1 MASQITFSEDQQ
13 LALLGHAISTPRV
26 LETMVSI
33 GITKTLFSKASP
45 QKVYGAMEKFMNT
58 FHRCPTIE
66 ELKSGELQRDEPKVV
81 ESTMRVIE
89 QSQAKKSLI
98 ALPAIF
104 DDVIEW
110 YTGGILVSSLTETA
124 DLWNKKNQVAAIEK
138 IHDLSSK
145 LNHITRNGLSASVQ
159 HSDKW
164 LDVSI
169 QRQKNMGSKLI
180 QTGISFIDDALVGLR
195 PDALLTIASRTG
207 IGKTEAL
214 TCMALNIAS
223 QGKRPAY
230 FALEAGTAEIE
241 SRMRFPFILKNY
253 NADKSVSHK
262 SIDYVA
268 WYNNQYPELEK
279 YEPTKE
285 QLADKLKNIW
295 MLYKKSSH
303 YGVKQLEKDIMSIV
317 NDVDVIIID
326 HLHYLDKDGQ
336 DENTGLQNIIAKIR
350 DINLAIDK
358 PVILA
363 CHVRKNQDRRK
374 DRPLIPELDDLHGSS
389 DISKVS
395 TAVFTLA
402 QMAEI
407 DEGNAPVAQ
416 LLSGGYGKPT
426 LFKFLK
432 SREGGPSR
440 TAFTGVGFYDKGIYK
455 REYVIGKLS
464 SFDQNWNPTESANAP
479 IWAKNA
485 IDIPKVRPGES
496 ILIPKVIEPKKIEG
510 K

>member
-1 MASQITFSEDQQ
+1 MSNDITFSEDQQ

-26 LETMVSI
+26 LEAMVSI
-33 GITKTLFSKASP
+33 GIPKTLFSKASP
-45 QKVYGAMEKFMNT
+45 QKVYGALEKFINT
-58 FHRCPTIE
+58 FHRCPTLT
-66 ELKSGELQRDEPKVV
+66 ELKSGDLQRDEPLIV
-81 ESTMRVIE
+81 ESTMKVIE
-89 QSQAKKSLI
+89 QSQAKKDLI
-98 ALPAIF
+98 SLPAIY
-104 DDVIEW
+104 DDIIRW
-110 YTGGILVSSLTETA
+110 YMGGLLVESITETA
-124 DLWNKKNQVAAIEK
+124 NLWNKKNQDGAIAK

-145 LNHITRNGLSASVQ
+145 LNHITRHGLSASVQ
-159 HSDKW
+159 QSDKW
-164 LDVSI
+164 LDISI
-169 QRQKNMGSKLI
+169 ARQKSMGSKLI

-195 PDALLTIASRTG
+195 PDALLTMASRTG
-207 IGKTEAL
+207 VGKTEIL
-214 TCMALNIAS
+214 TCMALNIAA

-230 FALEAGTAEIE
+230 FALEAGEAEIE
-241 SRMRFPFILKNY
+241 SRMRFPFVLKNY
-253 NADKSVSHK
+253 NADKSVPHK

-363 CHVRKNQDRRK
+363 CHVRKSQDRRK
-374 DRPLIPELDDLHGSS
+374 ERPLMSELDDLHGSS

-395 TAVFTLA
+395 TAVFTLS

-407 DEGNAPVAQ
+407 DEGKAPVTQ
-416 LLSGGYGKPT
+416 LLDGGYGKPT

-440 TAFTGVGFYDKGIYK
+440 TAFAGVGFYDKGVYK
-455 REYVIGKLS
+455 KEYVMGKLS
-464 SFDQNWNPTESANAP
+464 SFDQIWSPIEATNAP
-479 IWAKNA
+479 LWAKNA
-485 IDIPKVRPGES
+485 IDIPKERS
-496 ILIPKVIEPKKIEG
+496 LIPYKDNNHD
-510 K
+510 